1 MLDPPIPS
9 PRPADQYGFL
19 SYEHEAGKKLFFH
32 VSEVKDG
39 VTLREGDEVEF
50 SVVTSHRSGKS
61 SACQV
66 VRIR

>member
-1 MLDPPIPS
+1 MTPPRTAS
-9 PRPADQYGFL
+9 PTDQYGFL

-32 VSEVKDG
+32 VTEVKDG